1 MADPQIPPPAAGGPL
16 ILLKAKT
23 YALIRQGLMRAIRP
37 STEDFEIERSVAELK
52 FRLRPSRRQ
61 VIVPLQVDLFEEN
74 ESGIYYVTMQDG
86 CVNERVPGGEDSAL
100 IAHEVPDLK
109 LGEDAVAED
118 GEEASDRRRFYLA
131 VGQQLSV
138 IVEVDEHGAIAAAAS
153 DPPVRAEVESADEES
168 IHYIPKIGD
177 ATAGVAG
184 SYHYKIC
191 TLEAPEVSGGP
202 PVLKRWLA
210 GSHISHFRE
219 IPKVVNLPEGS
230 TTDVARVIKEY
241 HKPSNEIRFR
251 SLSKGDGQLRVHEE
265 GDHMVARGN
274 GKNFVL
280 RYQVEGSS
288 AEDAATFED
297 GLITDEGSVTIP
309 IPTAGSAGWWGTV
322 WWQHFNEYGV
332 GDPQSE
338 VKLLVENGR
347 IMGVETR
354 EWGGSTLDA
363 VDGTEADPGSA
374 FFTSIRL
381 DP

>member
-1 MADPQIPPPAAGGPL
+1 
-16 ILLKAKT
+16 
-23 YALIRQGLMRAIRP
+23 
-37 STEDFEIERSVAELK
+37 
-52 FRLRPSRRQ
+52 
-61 VIVPLQVDLFEEN
+61 
-74 ESGIYYVTMQDG
+74 
-86 CVNERVPGGEDSAL
+86 
-100 IAHEVPDLK
+100 
-109 LGEDAVAED
+109 
-118 GEEASDRRRFYLA
+118 

-274 GKNFVL
+274 AKGL
-280 RYQVEGSS
+280 IIRYQVEGES
-288 AEDAATFED
+288 AQDVAEFED
-297 GLITDEGSVTIP
+297 GLTTTGADAPAEKTVVTIP
-309 IPTAGSAGWWGTV
+309 IPALPSGWTGVIEIGDACGTFV
-322 WWQHFNEYGV
+322 HVITVDDGIITNYEQIPV
-332 GDPQSE
+332 DP
-338 VKLLVENGR
+338 
-347 IMGVETR
+347 
-354 EWGGSTLDA
+354 
-363 VDGTEADPGSA
+363 
-374 FFTSIRL
+374 
-381 DP
+381 